1 MIDRNEGLRQVARSY
16 DSALFDRFA
25 ENVIRSIRFGTSMS
39 DSLSLLAVEARAIRK
54 AKLEERVAK
63 APVKM
68 LLPVGTL
75 ILPAMLILVMGPIM
89 LDLMKG
95 F

>member
-1 MIDRNEGLRQVARSY
+1 MIL
-16 DSALFDRFA
+16 LFDRFA
-25 ENVIRSIRFGTSMS
+25 ENIIRSVRFGTSMAKA
-39 DSLSLLAVEARAIRK
+39 LTLAVEARAIRK

-68 LLPVGTL
+68 MLPVATL
-75 ILPAMLILVMGPIM
+75 ILPAMLMLVMGPIM
-89 LDLMKG
+89 LDLMEG